1 MKRSSSIKIIIQA
14 AVLISFLLHPLHV
27 LSSETWYLN
36 TPSGYQRMGGESRLG
51 PYSSEEECNTV
62 NIQYFNRAGS
72 CSCSSTSDSI
82 SSGSQGG
89 GEDWGEVLRQKE
101 EARRR
106 QEEERRRRELERQK
120 KEAEEEAER
129 RETEAK
135 EKFERSKQ
143 EAMQLMKGTGADSL
157 EIKSGTDFFSTDG
170 DLKIKSGTI
179 TEGASN
185 KAAEIWACA
194 TWIADYLFPAA
205 RKGDADEI
213 EYLEGQVSKSLSGE
227 TPGVECP
234 DISSSPAVQGVAIG
248 LDSPGNK
255 FYSALIKEISAQSK
269 NIIKAKKEI
278 AEALGKKNVTDE
290 DIRKLEEEQKDREKI
305 KTAAPDKDKI
315 EDNKEKEK
323 PKEEMTSPAPE
334 TDKEVEDSIAQ
345 ALAALKRA
353 QEAKNKIDECE
364 SMHKKVQTDPTQA
377 EKLTNMIGK

>member
-72 CSCSSTSDSI
+72 CSCSSTSGSI

-106 QEEERRRRELERQK
+106 QELEKQK

-143 EAMQLMKGTGADSL
+143 EAMQLMKGTGADNL

-179 TEGASN
+179 TEGGSN

-205 RKGDADEI
+205 RKGDSDEI
-213 EYLEGQVSKSLSGE
+213 GYLEGQVRKSLSGE

-234 DISSSPAVQGVAIG
+234 DISSPPAVKGVEIDAR
-248 LDSPGNK
+248 SPQLK
-255 FYSALIKEISAQSK
+255 FYKILITEISAQSQ

-278 AEALGKKNVTDE
+278 AE
-290 DIRKLEEEQKDREKI
+290 
-305 KTAAPDKDKI
+305 
-315 EDNKEKEK
+315 
-323 PKEEMTSPAPE
+323 
-334 TDKEVEDSIAQ
+334 
-345 ALAALKRA
+345 
-353 QEAKNKIDECE
+353 
-364 SMHKKVQTDPTQA
+364 
-377 EKLTNMIGK
+377 